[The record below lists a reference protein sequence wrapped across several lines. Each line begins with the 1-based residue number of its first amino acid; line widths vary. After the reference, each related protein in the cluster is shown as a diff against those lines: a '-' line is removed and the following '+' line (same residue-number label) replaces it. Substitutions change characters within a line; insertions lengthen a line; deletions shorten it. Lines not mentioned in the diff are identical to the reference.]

1 MCVPLML
8 LELQPLLAACTIQTR
23 TRTKIQTRINQ
34 QGKNFQDNNRNKSTA
49 PSGGFLTTSDKT
61 KKKQKVKGRGLT
73 KARLVQTKLSILA

>member
-61 KKKQKVKGRGLT
+61 KNKKVKGRGLT

>member
-8 LELQPLLAACTIQTR
+8 LELQPLLAACIIQTR
-23 TRTKIQTRINQ
+23 TRTKIQTRIIQ

-61 KKKQKVKGRGLT
+61 KKKQKVKGRGLK